1 MTIAAFVFGL
11 IFWTFLE
18 YILHRFLG
26 HVHKGKNLFKTEH
39 TQHHA
44 KAHYFAPAWKK
55 AIVVAWVA
63 SALIFLTG
71 WVFSFAFAIPFVLG
85 LVSMYV
91 LYETTHKR
99 FHSRKP
105 LLPIFIP
112 LRKHHFY
119 HHFHNP
125 RVNHGVTTR
134 FWDKVFGTYKEVEM
148 VQVPYRMCMQW
159 LIDGEDIASVYHDHF
174 RLKH

>member
-1 MTIAAFVFGL
+1 MILTSFALGAF
-11 IFWTFLE
+11 FWTFLE

-26 HVHKGKNLFKTEH
+26 HEHKDKNIFKVEH

-44 KAHYFAPAWKK
+44 HAHYFAPAWKK
-55 AIVVAWVA
+55 AIVATAVAGV
-63 SALIFLTG
+63 LIFFIGVIFGLG
-71 WVFSFAFAIPFVLG
+71 FATPFVLG
-85 LVSMYV
+85 LLSMYV
-91 LYETTHKR
+91 LYEATHRR

-105 LLPIFIP
+105 LMKIFIP

-134 FWDKVFGTYKEVEM
+134 LWDRVFGTYKEEET
-148 VQVPYRMCMQW
+148 VQVPLKMSMQW
-159 LIDGEDIASVYHDHF
+159 LLDGEEIAASFSPHF